1 MINLAERRDRA
12 AADLER
18 EPQRER
24 GLLARWWRYAA
35 IFLLV
40 VGVVFRFT
48 NLEQKVVWVDET
60 HTLLR
65 SSSYRRT
72 EAINKLYTGEVVS
85 VKDLLVYQRPR
96 PKRGWSKTWRSLR
109 GNAEHTPL
117 YFLLVR
123 GWMEW
128 WGSSIAT
135 VRSLSAVISLLVFPA
150 VFWLCQ
156 ELFASAT
163 VAWTAVGLMAISP
176 LQVLYAQEARPYSL
190 LIVITLVSSAVLL
203 QAVRTNTRRNW
214 VIYAVT
220 LAVGLYTQLLFG
232 LVAIAHTL
240 YVMGIEQV
248 GVKRQFTPTAR
259 THLLATGMGLVAFIP
274 WLVVLIPNLEQVRRA
289 TVSLRRS
296 VPLAGMVQEWCLNLN
311 RVFLYPE
318 HLVIGMG
325 LVALVGLALYQL
337 CRTTPTR
344 TWLLIVTLIGVFTLA
359 LVIPD
364 LVTGGQRSL
373 RIRYLIPAYVAMQIA
388 VAYWLTRQALWLT
401 TWKRYLWRLGLV
413 GLVISG
419 ITACGVSADAEVW
432 WNKELSRSSYFPPV
446 AQVINAAEQP
456 LVITDDALVDAIA
469 FSHELKPEVKFQF
482 VKPKYLDKFQVDE
495 DFRPIFLLNA
505 SDQLR
510 DTLQARNY
518 QLQLLYR
525 DDNAREGLAERL
537 WLLTR

>member
-1 MINLAERRDRA
+1 MIKLIERRDRPA
-12 AADLER
+12 VDLGQ
-18 EPQRER
+18 EPNHDRR
-24 GLLARWWRYAA
+24 FLARWWRYAA

-40 VGVVFRFT
+40 LGIAFRFT

-65 SSSYRRT
+65 SSGYRRT

-123 GWMEW
+123 AWMEW
-128 WGSSIAT
+128 WGSSIAI
-135 VRSLSAVISLLVFPA
+135 VRSLSAVMSLLVFPA
-150 VFWLCQ
+150 AFWLCW
-156 ELFASAT
+156 ELFASSA

-203 QAVRTNTRRNW
+203 KSLRTNARRDW
-214 VIYAVT
+214 AIYAVT
-220 LAVGLYTQLLFG
+220 LAIGLYTQLLFG

-240 YVMGIEQV
+240 YVMLMEQV
-248 GVKRQFTPTAR
+248 WVKRQFTPGAR
-259 THLLATGMGLVAFIP
+259 NCLLATGMGLVAFVP

-289 TVSLRRS
+289 TVSVRRS
-296 VPLAGMVQEWCLNLN
+296 VPFGAMMQEWCLNLN

-318 HLVIGMG
+318 HLLIGLG
-325 LVALVGLALYQL
+325 LVALVGYALYQL

-344 TWLLIVTLIGVFTLA
+344 TWLLIFTLIGVFTLA

-364 LVTGGQRSL
+364 VVTGGQRSL
-373 RIRYLIPAYVAMQIA
+373 RIRYLIPTYVAIQIA

-413 GLVISG
+413 GLVIGG
-419 ITACGVSADAEVW
+419 ITACAVSADAEVW

-456 LVITDDALVDAIA
+456 LVITDDALVDSIA

-495 DFRPIFLLNA
+495 DFQPIFLLNA

-518 QLQLLYR
+518 QLQLLYH
-525 DDNAREGLAERL
+525 DENAREGLEDRL